1 MKRKKK
7 KVSALKRKKKHE
19 DHVDESWLIPYADV
33 LTLLLALFIV
43 LFAASEVNS
52 EKFQEISDSFNR
64 ELQGG
69 TGILE
74 NQSAVETFE
83 DTSKLAEP
91 NDVDPTEGEA
101 TIPPGEIEEEQEEEQ
116 VDDKIELTAEEIEKL
131 ALAEDY
137 KELAAI
143 QDKIKAYIVER
154 NMEDKLEAEL
164 TSKGLV
170 LKIKDGVLYGS
181 GSADLSA
188 GAQTLAEEIG
198 KMLVTDPPRSIYIE
212 GHTDNI
218 PSNSKAFPSN
228 WELSSS
234 RAINFMK
241 ILLENNELDPA
252 KFSSTGF
259 AEHQPIASNDTAEG
273 RAENRRV
280 EVLISLYADEQTN

>member
-1 MKRKKK
+1 M
-7 KVSALKRKKKHE
+7 KRKKKHE

-52 EKFQEISDSFNR
+52 QKFQEISDSFNR

-69 TGILE
+69 TGILDQ
-74 NQSAVETFE
+74 QSAVETFE
-83 DTSKLAEP
+83 ETSKLAEP
-91 NDVDPTEGEA
+91 NDVDPTEGEV
-101 TIPPGEIEEEQEEEQ
+101 TTPPEVEEEI
-116 VDDKIELTAEEIEKL
+116 DDKIEMTAEEIEQL

-143 QDKIKAYIVER
+143 QDKVKAYIAER

-170 LKIKDGVLYGS
+170 LKIKDGVLYRS
-181 GSADLSA
+181 GSADISESSR
-188 GAQTLAEEIG
+188 TVAEEIG
-198 KMLVTDPPRSIYIE
+198 KLLVTDPPRSIFIE

-218 PSNSKAFPSN
+218 PSTSDRFPSN
-228 WELSSS
+228 WELSSA

-241 ILLENNELDPA
+241 ILLENNELDPT
-252 KFSSTGF
+252 KFSATGF
-259 AEHQPIASNDTAEG
+259 AEHQPIASNETAEG

-280 EVLISLYADEQTN
+280 EVLISLYAHEETD

>member
-1 MKRKKK
+1 M
-7 KVSALKRKKKHE
+7 SALKRKKKHE

-52 EKFQEISDSFNR
+52 QKFQEISDSFNQ

-83 DTSKLAEP
+83 ETSKLAEP
-91 NDVDPTEGEA
+91 NDVDPTEGES
-101 TIPPGEIEEEQEEEQ
+101 TIPPEAEEVVEDEQ
-116 VDDKIELTAEEIEKL
+116 KIEMTPEEIEQL

-143 QDKIKAYIVER
+143 QDKLKAYIAER

-181 GSADLSA
+181 GSADLSES
-188 GAQTLAEEIG
+188 AQTVAEEIS
-198 KMLVTDPPRSIYIE
+198 KMLVTDPPRSIFIE
-212 GHTDNI
+212 GHTDSI
-218 PSNSKAFPSN
+218 PSTSSAFPSN
-228 WELSSS
+228 WELSAA

-241 ILLENNELDPA
+241 ILLENDDLDPS
-252 KFSSTGF
+252 KFSATGF
-259 AEHQPIASNDTAEG
+259 AEHQPIAGNDTAEG

-280 EVLISLYADEQTN
+280 EVLISLYSHEETD

>member
-1 MKRKKK
+1 M
-7 KVSALKRKKKHE
+7 SALKRKKKHE

-52 EKFQEISDSFNR
+52 QKFQEISDSFNR

-69 TGILE
+69 TGILDQ
-74 NQSAVETFE
+74 QSAVETFE
-83 DTSKLAEP
+83 ETSKLAEP
-91 NDVDPTEGEA
+91 NDVDPTEGEV
-101 TIPPGEIEEEQEEEQ
+101 TTPPEVEEEI
-116 VDDKIELTAEEIEKL
+116 DDKIEMTAEEIEQL

-143 QDKIKAYIVER
+143 QDKVKAYIAER

-170 LKIKDGVLYGS
+170 LKIKDGVLYRS
-181 GSADLSA
+181 GSADISESSR
-188 GAQTLAEEIG
+188 TVAEEIG
-198 KMLVTDPPRSIYIE
+198 KLLVTDPPRSIFIE

-218 PSNSKAFPSN
+218 PSTSDRFPSN
-228 WELSSS
+228 WELSSA

-241 ILLENNELDPA
+241 ILLENNELDPT
-252 KFSSTGF
+252 KFSATGF
-259 AEHQPIASNDTAEG
+259 AEHQPIASNETAEG

-280 EVLISLYADEQTN
+280 EVLISLYAHEETD

>member
-1 MKRKKK
+1 M
-7 KVSALKRKKKHE
+7 KRKKKHE
-19 DHVDESWLIPYADV
+19 DHVDESWLIPYADI

-52 EKFQEISDSFNR
+52 QKFQEISDSFNK

-69 TGILE
+69 TGILD

-83 DTSKLAEP
+83 ETSKLAEP
-91 NDVDPTEGEA
+91 NDADPTEGEA
-101 TIPPGEIEEEQEEEQ
+101 TTPPEAEEE
-116 VDDKIELTAEEIEKL
+116 VDDNKIEMTAEEIEQL

-143 QDKIKAYIVER
+143 QDKIKAYIAER

-170 LKIKDGVLYGS
+170 LKIKDGVLYRS
-181 GSADLSA
+181 GSADLSEES
-188 GAQTLAEEIG
+188 QTITAEIG
-198 KMLVTDPPRSIYIE
+198 NMLVTDPPRSIFIE
-212 GHTDNI
+212 GHTDNV
-218 PSNSKAFPSN
+218 PSTSAQFPSN
-228 WELSSS
+228 WELSSA

-241 ILLENNELDPA
+241 ILLENDNLDPR
-252 KFSSTGF
+252 KFSATGF

-280 EVLISLYADEQTN
+280 EVLISLYSHEETE

>member
-1 MKRKKK
+1 M
-7 KVSALKRKKKHE
+7 SALKRKKKHE

-52 EKFQEISDSFNR
+52 QKFQEISDSFNR

-69 TGILE
+69 TGILDQ
-74 NQSAVETFE
+74 QSAVETFE
-83 DTSKLAEP
+83 ETSKLAEP

-101 TIPPGEIEEEQEEEQ
+101 TTPPEVEEEI
-116 VDDKIELTAEEIEKL
+116 DNKIEMTAEEIEQL

-143 QDKIKAYIVER
+143 QDKVKAYIAER

-170 LKIKDGVLYGS
+170 LKIKDGVLYRS
-181 GSADLSA
+181 GSADISESSR
-188 GAQTLAEEIG
+188 TVAEEIG
-198 KMLVTDPPRSIYIE
+198 KLLVTDPPRSIFIE

-218 PSNSKAFPSN
+218 PSTSDRFPSN
-228 WELSSS
+228 WELSSA

-241 ILLENNELDPA
+241 ILLENNELDPT
-252 KFSSTGF
+252 KFSATGF
-259 AEHQPIASNDTAEG
+259 AEHQPIASNETAEG

-280 EVLISLYADEQTN
+280 EVLISLYTHEETD

>member
-1 MKRKKK
+1 M
-7 KVSALKRKKKHE
+7 SALKRKKKHE
-19 DHVDESWLIPYADV
+19 EHVDESWLIPYADI

-52 EKFQEISDSFNR
+52 QKFQEISDSFNK

-83 DTSKLAEP
+83 ETSKLAEP
-91 NDVDPTEGEA
+91 NDADPTEGEA
-101 TIPPGEIEEEQEEEQ
+101 TTPPEEEE
-116 VDDKIELTAEEIEKL
+116 DSDKIEMTADEIEQL

-143 QDKIKAYIVER
+143 QDKVKAYIAER

-170 LKIKDGVLYGS
+170 LKIKDGLLYQS
-181 GSADLSA
+181 GSADIAANSE
-188 GAQTLAEEIG
+188 TVVEEIG
-198 KMLVTDPPRSIYIE
+198 KMLVTDPPRSIFIE

-218 PSNSKAFPSN
+218 PSNSAEFPSN
-228 WELSSS
+228 WELSSA

-241 ILLENNELDPA
+241 ILLENDELDPR

-259 AEHQPIASNDTAEG
+259 AEHQPIASNETAEG

-280 EVLISLYADEQTN
+280 EVLISLYADEQKD

>member
-1 MKRKKK
+1 M
-7 KVSALKRKKKHE
+7 SALKRKKKHE

-52 EKFQEISDSFNR
+52 QKFQEISDSFNR

-69 TGILE
+69 TGILDQ
-74 NQSAVETFE
+74 QSAVETFE
-83 DTSKLAEP
+83 ETSKLAEP

-101 TIPPGEIEEEQEEEQ
+101 TTPPEVEEEI
-116 VDDKIELTAEEIEKL
+116 DNKIEMTAEEIEQL

-143 QDKIKAYIVER
+143 QDKVKAYIAER

-170 LKIKDGVLYGS
+170 LKIKDGVLYRS
-181 GSADLSA
+181 GSADISESSR
-188 GAQTLAEEIG
+188 TVAEEIG
-198 KMLVTDPPRSIYIE
+198 KLLVTDPPRSIFIE

-218 PSNSKAFPSN
+218 PSTSDRFPSN
-228 WELSSS
+228 WELSSA

-241 ILLENNELDPA
+241 ILLENNELDPT
-252 KFSSTGF
+252 KFSATGF
-259 AEHQPIASNDTAEG
+259 AEHQPIASNETTEG

-280 EVLISLYADEQTN
+280 EVLISLYAHEETD

>member
-1 MKRKKK
+1 M
-7 KVSALKRKKKHE
+7 SALKRKKKHE

-52 EKFQEISDSFNR
+52 QKFQEISDSFNQ

-69 TGILE
+69 TGILDQ
-74 NQSAVETFE
+74 QSAVETFE
-83 DTSKLAEP
+83 ETSKLAEP

-101 TIPPGEIEEEQEEEQ
+101 TTPPEVEEEI
-116 VDDKIELTAEEIEKL
+116 DDKIEMTAEEIEQL

-143 QDKIKAYIVER
+143 QDKVKAYIAER

-170 LKIKDGVLYGS
+170 LKIKDGVLYRS
-181 GSADLSA
+181 GSADLSEES
-188 GAQTLAEEIG
+188 QTIAEEIG
-198 KMLVTDPPRSIYIE
+198 KLLVTDPPRSIFIE

-218 PSNSKAFPSN
+218 PSTSDRFPSN
-228 WELSSS
+228 WELSSA

-241 ILLENNELDPA
+241 ILLENNELDPT
-252 KFSSTGF
+252 KFSATGF
-259 AEHQPIASNDTAEG
+259 AEHQPIASNETAEG

-280 EVLISLYADEQTN
+280 EVLISLYAHEETD

>member
-1 MKRKKK
+1 M
-7 KVSALKRKKKHE
+7 KRKKKHE
-19 DHVDESWLIPYADV
+19 DHVDESWLIPYADI

-52 EKFQEISDSFNR
+52 QKFQEISDSFNR

-74 NQSAVETFE
+74 NQSAVEVFDE
-83 DTSKLAEP
+83 TSKLAVP
-91 NDVDPTEGEA
+91 NDEESDEEGES
-101 TIPPGEIEEEQEEEQ
+101 TTPPEGDEG
-116 VDDKIELTAEEIEKL
+116 DKIEMTAEEIEQL

-143 QDKIKAYIVER
+143 QEKVKAYIAER
-154 NMEDKLEAEL
+154 NLEDRVDAEL

-170 LKIKDGVLYGS
+170 LKIRDGVLYRS
-181 GSADLSA
+181 GSADISEES
-188 GAQTLAEEIG
+188 QTIAEEIG

-212 GHTDNI
+212 GHTDNV
-218 PSNSKAFPSN
+218 PSTSAQFPSN
-228 WELSSS
+228 WELSSA

-241 ILLENNELDPA
+241 ILLENDELDPR
-252 KFSSTGF
+252 KFSATGF
-259 AEHQPIASNDTAEG
+259 AEHQPIAGNDSAEG

-280 EVLISLYADEQTN
+280 EVLISLYSHEERD

>member
-1 MKRKKK
+1 M
-7 KVSALKRKKKHE
+7 KRKKKHE

-52 EKFQEISDSFNR
+52 QKFQEISDSFNR

-69 TGILE
+69 TGILDQ
-74 NQSAVETFE
+74 QSAVETFE
-83 DTSKLAEP
+83 ETSKLAEP

-101 TIPPGEIEEEQEEEQ
+101 TTPPEVEEEI
-116 VDDKIELTAEEIEKL
+116 DNKIEMTAEEIEQL

-143 QDKIKAYIVER
+143 QDKVKAYIAER

-170 LKIKDGVLYGS
+170 LKIKDGVLYRS
-181 GSADLSA
+181 GSADLSEES
-188 GAQTLAEEIG
+188 QTIAEEIG
-198 KMLVTDPPRSIYIE
+198 KLLVTDPPRSIFIE

-218 PSNSKAFPSN
+218 PSTSDRFPSN
-228 WELSSS
+228 WELSSA

-241 ILLENNELDPA
+241 ILLENNELDPT
-252 KFSSTGF
+252 KFSATGF
-259 AEHQPIASNDTAEG
+259 AEHQPIASNETAEG

-280 EVLISLYADEQTN
+280 EVLISLYAHEETD

>member
-1 MKRKKK
+1 M
-7 KVSALKRKKKHE
+7 SALKRKKKHE

-52 EKFQEISDSFNR
+52 QKFQEISDSFNR

-69 TGILE
+69 TGILDQ
-74 NQSAVETFE
+74 QSAVETFE
-83 DTSKLAEP
+83 ETSKLAEP

-101 TIPPGEIEEEQEEEQ
+101 TTPPEVEEEI
-116 VDDKIELTAEEIEKL
+116 DDKIEMTAEEIEQL

-143 QDKIKAYIVER
+143 QDKVKAYIAER

-170 LKIKDGVLYGS
+170 LKIKDGVLYRS
-181 GSADLSA
+181 GSADISESSR
-188 GAQTLAEEIG
+188 TVAEEIG
-198 KMLVTDPPRSIYIE
+198 KLLVTDPPRSIFIE

-218 PSNSKAFPSN
+218 PSTSDRCPSN
-228 WELSSS
+228 WELSSA

-241 ILLENNELDPA
+241 ILLENNELDPT
-252 KFSSTGF
+252 KFSATGF
-259 AEHQPIASNDTAEG
+259 AEHQPIASNETAEG
-273 RAENRRV
+273 RAENRRA
-280 EVLISLYADEQTN
+280 EVLISLYAHEETD

>member
-1 MKRKKK
+1 M
-7 KVSALKRKKKHE
+7 KRKKKHE

-52 EKFQEISDSFNR
+52 QKFQEISDSFNR

-83 DTSKLAEP
+83 ETSKLAEP

-101 TIPPGEIEEEQEEEQ
+101 TTPPEVEEEI
-116 VDDKIELTAEEIEKL
+116 DDKIEMTAEEIEQL

-143 QDKIKAYIVER
+143 QDKLKAYIAER

-181 GSADLSA
+181 GSAELSE
-188 GAQTLAEEIG
+188 GAQTVTEEISN
-198 KMLVTDPPRSIYIE
+198 MLVTDPPRSIFIE
-212 GHTDNI
+212 GHTDSI
-218 PSNSKAFPSN
+218 PSNSAAFPSN
-228 WELSSS
+228 WELSSA

-241 ILLENNELDPA
+241 ILLENDELDPS
-252 KFSSTGF
+252 KFSATGF

-280 EVLISLYADEQTN
+280 EVLISLYSEEQAD

>member
-1 MKRKKK
+1 M
-7 KVSALKRKKKHE
+7 SALKRKKKHE

-52 EKFQEISDSFNR
+52 QKFQEISDSFNQ

-69 TGILE
+69 TGILD

-83 DTSKLAEP
+83 ETSKLAEP

-101 TIPPGEIEEEQEEEQ
+101 TTPPEE
-116 VDDKIELTAEEIEKL
+116 DDKIEMTAEEIEQL

-143 QDKIKAYIVER
+143 QDKVKAYIAER
-154 NMEDKLEAEL
+154 NMEEKLEAEL

-170 LKIKDGVLYGS
+170 LKIKDGVLYRS
-181 GSADLSA
+181 GSADISE
-188 GAQTLAEEIG
+188 GSRTIAEEIG
-198 KMLVTDPPRSIYIE
+198 KLLVTDPPRSIFIE

-218 PSNSKAFPSN
+218 PSTSDKFPSN
-228 WELSSS
+228 WELSSA

-241 ILLENNELDPA
+241 ILLENNELDPT
-252 KFSSTGF
+252 KFSATGF

-280 EVLISLYADEQTN
+280 EVLISLYAHEETD